1 LSDRIGNPIVEY
13 LKRREELQNAGEH
26 YSMNLLDATGG
37 DSPQYAPAGRI
48 VHQNFNNH
56 KKLLKPKQYSKTHA
70 HSPSSGALGSPT
82 EHGSEFKNP
91 NSPSVSSID

>member
-1 LSDRIGNPIVEY
+1 M
-13 LKRREELQNAGEH
+13 EH
-26 YSMNLLDATGG
+26 QSMNLIEAGSN
-37 DSPQYAPAGRI
+37 DSPHHAPAGRI

-70 HSPSSGALGSPT
+70 HSPSSGVIGSPT
-82 EHGSEFKNP
+82 EHGSDFKNP